1 MSPFRRMKVGR
12 MVSEIRAWNLHGI
25 VSHAKMVAQQVGQIK
40 PVIHPSTN
48 MDIATTDSLK
58 EELINRDPEFREL
71 AREHQK
77 YQERLSELSA
87 LSYQSDEEQLEE
99 ITLKKKK
106 LALKDQ
112 MYSMMLQYQKSQSL
126 SH

>member
-1 MSPFRRMKVGR
+1 
-12 MVSEIRAWNLHGI
+12 
-25 VSHAKMVAQQVGQIK
+25 
-40 PVIHPSTN
+40 

-71 AREHQK
+71 AREHNRYEQ
-77 YQERLSELSA
+77 RLSELSA
-87 LSYQSDEEQLEE
+87 LAYPSDEEQLEE

-112 MYSMMLQYQKSQSL
+112 MYSILMQHQKAQPV